1 MKSATKAFVLL
12 TALLCV
18 VLAFAAC
25 DFGVVSGGDV
35 TVPVTTTTEALAT
48 TTTTAAVTTTAPV
61 TTSIGDP
68 TDASPLTEA
77 EYAAFLSLVDAD
89 LVWTAEYAY
98 NLYYIGEFRTVDAC
112 LEEIREMIVGLPAVR
127 SVADTDTATA
137 LFISA
142 YARTLGD
149 NYGYYYPP
157 SDYEDYIED
166 FDGEYTGI
174 GVSVTLLESG
184 YAEILQVFAGSPAE
198 DAGLL
203 PGDILVAIEG
213 EDFAVIGY
221 SDAIDMIRGVEGT
234 NVTVTIE
241 RDGECFDVT
250 MPRRRVTEQT
260 VDYRML
266 SGNVGY
272 IRISSFDD
280 TTYTQFVEAHRA
292 LDAEGAESFVFDLRN
307 NPGGTLTS
315 VVAVLEYILPDG
327 HIVKLNYKNDSDD
340 MLISSIYDY
349 YPAFMNER
357 TYYGGHAITEPMVVL
372 ANGNTA
378 SAGELFTSSLMDYGV
393 ATVIGEQTFGKG
405 VGQTSAMMG
414 RDGSALILTV
424 FSYDPPVQPNYD
436 GVGIVPHIAVSLPE
450 AAAKKNLYKLT
461 LEEDT
466 QLGAALLSLGAQ

>member
-1 MKSATKAFVLL
+1 MLRKTSYKVRFSLL
-12 TALLCV
+12 LLLFALLLSSC
-18 VLAFAAC
+18 LP
-25 DFGVVSGGDV
+25 FGDPDGTTAPTTTIGDV
-35 TVPVTTTTEALAT
+35 TDL
-48 TTTTAAVTTTAPV
+48 
-61 TTSIGDP
+61 
-68 TDASPLTEA
+68 SPLRDN
-77 EYAAFLSLVDAD
+77 EYAAFLSLVDRD
-89 LVWTAEYAY
+89 KVDIAEIYY
-98 NLYYIGEFRTVDAC
+98 KNWYIGDFRTVKAC
-112 LEEIREMIVGLPAVR
+112 ESEIREMIVNMAGVR
-127 SVADTDTATA
+127 GVGDVDTATA
-137 LFISA
+137 VYISA
-142 YARTLGD
+142 YARAIGD

-157 SDYEDYIED
+157 EDYGDYTED
-166 FDGEYTGI
+166 ISGEYTGI
-174 GVSVTLLESG
+174 GIMVTLLDSG
-184 YAEILQVFAGSPAE
+184 YAEILSVFSGSPAE

-203 PGDILVAIEG
+203 PGDILVAVGG

-221 SDAIDMIRGVEGT
+221 QNAIDLIRGLEGT
-234 NVTVTIE
+234 TVTVTLE
-241 RDGECFDVT
+241 RDGARFDAT
-250 MPRRRVTEQT
+250 MPRRKVTEQT
-260 VDYRML
+260 VDYKML
-266 SGNVGY
+266 DGGVGF
-272 IRISSFDD
+272 IRIASFDD

-436 GVGIVPHIAVSLPE
+436 GVGIVPDIAVSLPE